1 MIHYLADLTG
11 VFPVSLVVNDQIRKR
26 LASLQE
32 NGQAPDISDYDPE
45 EPLHHNG
52 RGQAVVWFIPRKVN
66 VKKTKKGKAY
76 YDVEVTDS
84 NSGAKRIKCWGI
96 DPQRDLIHVNRPY
109 LAALDYS
116 PDWGFSTRA
125 LYATFKILG

>member
-1 MIHYLADLTG
+1 MRFLT
-11 VFPVSLVVNDQIRKR
+11 FWAK
-26 LASLQE
+26 
-32 NGQAPDISDYDPE
+32 
-45 EPLHHNG
+45 
-52 RGQAVVWFIPRKVN
+52 KT
-66 VKKTKKGKAY
+66 KTKKGKAY